1 MTPPFKK
8 WIKTVSRISGKIFG
22 KWSPLSYTE
31 FMYDCEDKIIELE
44 FEIREVKDRMNVYL
58 DILNNID
65 TSVSELF
72 DREKENERFGI
83 SENVDYRECLSN
95 LRSALREYK
104 RIYRVNF

>member
-1 MTPPFKK
+1 MDDCQ
-8 WIKTVSRISGKIFG
+8 
-22 KWSPLSYTE
+22 E
-31 FMYDCEDKIIELE
+31 FHEKNIELE

-65 TSVSELF
+65 VSVSELF
-72 DREKENERFGI
+72 EREKENERFGF
-83 SENVDYRECLSN
+83 SEPVDYRECFIN